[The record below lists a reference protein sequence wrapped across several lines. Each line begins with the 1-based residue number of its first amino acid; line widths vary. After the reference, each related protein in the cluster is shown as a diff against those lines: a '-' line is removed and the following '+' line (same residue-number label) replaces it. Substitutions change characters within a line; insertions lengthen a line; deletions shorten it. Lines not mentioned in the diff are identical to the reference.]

1 DPSDPD
7 SSIEIPVGI
16 DSHNYDGFFV
26 PETSQ
31 LGLMSNGVLSL
42 WKLSVEKNQPILQ
55 LSLIWKYQKVPEGME
70 LIDICVREATMI
82 SSCVHGKNLKI
93 NLSPCE
99 WYRYGFEIDVPN
111 TIANTKT
118 APNCAADNS
127 KAPSSA
133 VDARTASI
141 YNVNLQVSPDSAK
154 DGEDILTV
162 PISNDDTLSAATEEY
177 RLNQGFAILIET
189 YALGNDH
196 CRDAIIRYL
205 KVHVRRSRERRSVSP
220 LYRICEAWTD
230 ERGSFIDEIIA
241 KLLPYNHIT
250 WVPDTDVKNDDNPL
264 SIILDTAETYAC
276 ALGVAKIIMDY
287 CVSHANDSR
296 NLAFLSPFFGALRQ
310 CMEIF
315 PEEAYDRLS
324 GIAYIPVM
332 HRSYILNFS
341 TIARPPQLRMVFWER
356 CSKPLRKMTDP
367 IFQLDVERATARGPD
382 DNRFTRQIFV
392 ASFDALWCYKDERKS
407 LKSNP
412 DSLAAVQVTET
423 TTWWRYL
430 SQQVTE
436 KTTWWRNRF
445 LQVTEKTTW
454 WRIRFPQVTEK
465 TAWWRILFQIWLK
478 THIKTHNYVETHDF
492 SIEFYDNPAIAALVS
507 YKWNTIGYW
516 YWFTRYVFQCCFY
529 LLVLTAALMQVYY
542 PMPSRLVGVFIAIIF
557 MALNFL
563 WLEFVQARRSPRCYT
578 K

>member
-1 DPSDPD
+1 
-7 SSIEIPVGI
+7 
-16 DSHNYDGFFV
+16 
-26 PETSQ
+26 
-31 LGLMSNGVLSL
+31 
-42 WKLSVEKNQPILQ
+42 
-55 LSLIWKYQKVPEGME
+55 
-70 LIDICVREATMI
+70 
-82 SSCVHGKNLKI
+82 
-93 NLSPCE
+93 
-99 WYRYGFEIDVPN
+99 
-111 TIANTKT
+111 
-118 APNCAADNS
+118 
-127 KAPSSA
+127 
-133 VDARTASI
+133 
-141 YNVNLQVSPDSAK
+141 
-154 DGEDILTV
+154 
-162 PISNDDTLSAATEEY
+162 
-177 RLNQGFAILIET
+177 
-189 YALGNDH
+189 
-196 CRDAIIRYL
+196 
-205 KVHVRRSRERRSVSP
+205 
-220 LYRICEAWTD
+220 
-230 ERGSFIDEIIA
+230 
-241 KLLPYNHIT
+241 
-250 WVPDTDVKNDDNPL
+250 
-264 SIILDTAETYAC
+264 
-276 ALGVAKIIMDY
+276 MDY

-578 K
+578 KCGHNVLDILAFLLPLCASIDQLVVISKRDPQGNTRALSFSVLVVFLHMVFELRINQSVCKFVTIIKVAVYETGVFFILFGVGILAFAIAILHLLRSCPYEGCAPSKSSNSSNSSNSSKSEFSTNFFTVLFNTYFFMVK